1 MELYIFGVVFSLII
15 MFALLFAIL
24 FFWFKKKSKE
34 NELSKKG
41 KMTEMMINEK
51 LGLWANINDALYIPS
66 SMYKYERNKIFEV
79 DGILLTTR
87 ALICIEVKNIN
98 AKRIYGTG
106 NEKEWVKE
114 VGNNKY
120 MIKSPIMQNNKHIDH
135 IVKMTN
141 IKLPTVS
148 LIIFDSISCKEIN
161 INNVPSHAIVIRSN
175 ELNQTLEG
183 IMTALIPKISKNEIE
198 TMFEKLKEHQTND
211 KKDKE
216 LLLSFTKEYN
226 EKTFTI

>member
-1 MELYIFGVVFSLII
+1 
-15 MFALLFAIL
+15 
-24 FFWFKKKSKE
+24 
-34 NELSKKG
+34 
-41 KMTEMMINEK
+41 
-51 LGLWANINDALYIPS
+51 
-66 SMYKYERNKIFEV
+66 
-79 DGILLTTR
+79 
-87 ALICIEVKNIN
+87 
-98 AKRIYGTG
+98 
-106 NEKEWVKE
+106 
-114 VGNNKY
+114 

-148 LIIFDSISCKEIN
+148 LIIFDSISCKEVN

-198 TMFEKLKEHQTND
+198 TMLEKLKEHQTND

-216 LLLSFTKEYN
+216 LLLEIGVGVPASQQLQKLLVEREINIPNRYLN
-226 EKTFTI
+226 LEELKNWLKQQLQ

>member
-1 MELYIFGVVFSLII
+1 MNLYIVGVVISFII
-15 MFALLFAIL
+15 MFAILGVIL
-24 FFWFKKKSKE
+24 FFWFKRKSEE
-34 NELSKKG
+34 NEMTKKG

-51 LGLWANINDALYIPS
+51 INLWSNINDALYVPS
-66 SMYKYERNKIFEV
+66 SMYKYDKNKIFEV

-98 AKRIYGTG
+98 ATRIYGSG

-114 VGNNKY
+114 LGNNKY

-141 IKLPTVS
+141 MKLPTVS
-148 LIIFDSISCKEIN
+148 LIVFDSISCKQID
-161 INNVPSHAIVIRSN
+161 INNIPSHVIITKSN
-175 ELNQTLEG
+175 EINQTLEA
-183 IMTALIPKISKNEIE
+183 IMSALIPKISKNEIE
-198 TMFEKLKEHQTND
+198 KMFEKLKEHQTND

-216 LLLSFTKEYN
+216 LLLSFSKEYN

>member
-1 MELYIFGVVFSLII
+1 MGLYIFGVVFSLII
-15 MFALLFAIL
+15 MFALLLVIA
-24 FFWFKKKSKE
+24 FFWFKKRSRE
-34 NELSKKG
+34 SELSKKG

-51 LGLWANINDALYIPS
+51 LGLWANINDALYVPS
-66 SMYKYERNKIFEV
+66 SMYKYGKNKIFEV

-98 AKRIYGTG
+98 AKRIYGIG

-114 VGNNKY
+114 VGSNKY
-120 MIKSPIMQNNKHIDH
+120 MIKSPIMQNNKHIEH
-135 IVKMTN
+135 IVKMTD

-148 LIIFDSISCKEIN
+148 LIIFDSMSCKEVN

-183 IMTALIPKISKNEIE
+183 IMNALIPKISKNEIE
-198 TMFEKLKEHQTND
+198 KMFEKLKEHQTTD